1 MSKRKAVKIPEEVTR
16 STEIPAQKSKT
27 MGVSLA
33 REIISDQKKEIE
45 QLKKKLAE
53 VQEEARDWEKNWS
66 ACDNSLT
73 ASKRQLYIISMVLD
87 LEDKQ
92 LLNMAF
98 GFVNGCF
105 KRQLEKEQEGE
116 KNGIKKKEIIEM
128 IEKCDNAHWIEVI
141 YAFVKRLLN

>member
-66 ACDNSLT
+66 ECDNSLT
-73 ASKRQLYIISMVLD
+73 ASKKQLYIISMVLD

-98 GFVNGCF
+98 GLVNGCF
-105 KRQLEKEQEGE
+105 KRQLEKEQEDGT
-116 KNGIKKKEIIEM
+116 NGQM
-128 IEKCDNAHWIEVI
+128 
-141 YAFVKRLLN
+141 

>member
-53 VQEEARDWEKNWS
+53 VQEEACRRPRDRPS
-66 ACDNSLT
+66 D
-73 ASKRQLYIISMVLD
+73 RRGY
-87 LEDKQ
+87 
-92 LLNMAF
+92 
-98 GFVNGCF
+98 G
-105 KRQLEKEQEGE
+105 EGHLRW
-116 KNGIKKKEIIEM
+116 
-128 IEKCDNAHWIEVI
+128 CYHH
-141 YAFVKRLLN
+141 

>member
-16 STEIPAQKSKT
+16 STETPAQKSKT

-116 KNGIKKKEIIEM
+116 MDKKKEIIEM
-128 IEKCDNAHWIEVI
+128 IEKCDNAHWIDVI
-141 YAFVKRLLN
+141 YVFVKRLLK

>member
-33 REIISDQKKEIE
+33 REIISDQKKDIE

-73 ASKRQLYIISMVLD
+73 ASKKQLYIISMVLD

-105 KRQLEKEQEGE
+105 KRQLEKEQEDE
-116 KNGIKKKEIIEM
+116 TNGKM
-128 IEKCDNAHWIEVI
+128 
-141 YAFVKRLLN
+141 